1 MVTES
6 KVTMV
11 TIHEIGNCERYFF
24 FSCKVEGKL
33 TVLPG
38 DIQEA
43 SMVWTDPNIT

>member
-1 MVTES
+1 MKLVTV
-6 KVTMV
+6 KD
-11 TIHEIGNCERYFF
+11 FF

-38 DIQEA
+38 DIQEV

>member
-1 MVTES
+1 
-6 KVTMV
+6 MV
-11 TIHEIGNCERYFF
+11 TIHEIGNCERFF